1 MFKKE
6 PLPAKSFFTSYLVRV
21 YRLEK
26 DKPWSLVGLVEQTG
40 IKGKKAFTNYDEL
53 WEILNN
59 PQKGKAQR
67 KGRPQCKSKVSTP
80 ERRE

>member
-1 MFKKE
+1 MLEKE
-6 PLPAKSFFTSYLVRV
+6 PLPAESFFTSYLVRI
-21 YRLEK
+21 YRFKKE
-26 DKPWSLVGLVEQTG
+26 KPWSLVGLVEETG

-67 KGRPQCKSKVSTP
+67 KRRPQAKSKVANP

>member
-1 MFKKE
+1 MLRKK
-6 PLPAKSFFTSYLVRV
+6 PLPAESFFTSYLVRV
-21 YRLEK
+21 YRFKK
-26 DKPWSLVGLVEQTG
+26 DKPWSLVGLVEETG

-67 KGRPQCKSKVSTP
+67 KGRPQAKSQSSNPK
-80 ERRE
+80 RRE

>member
-6 PLPAKSFFTSYLVRV
+6 PLPAKSFFTSYLIRI
-21 YRLEK
+21 YRFER
-26 DKPWSLVGLVEQTG
+26 DKPWSLVGLVEETG

-53 WEILNN
+53 WDILNN
-59 PQKGKAQR
+59 PKGGKSPKKERSQA
-67 KGRPQCKSKVSTP
+67 KSKISIP